1 MASFVYTTAKKKAGD
16 GTLDW
21 DAADV
26 AALATPSAG
35 ATAAAGPFRIAL
47 LEATAAAAQNADHAT
62 VGAVLDGTN
71 NIEMVTTAYSRKQ
84 LPAAGRAITE
94 KATTAGDTAS
104 TVFLDAA
111 DVTWTGIGDSTK
123 SAVAAL
129 VFKQAT
135 AGEDL
140 NTADIPLFFV
150 DLTDTVLNGGDFTI
164 AWSAD
169 GIVTLS

>member
-26 AALATPSAG
+26 AATGTPSAG
-35 ATAAAGPFRIAL
+35 ATAAAGPFRLAL
-47 LEATAAAAQNADHAT
+47 LSATTTGAQNADHTT
-62 VGAVLDGTN
+62 VGGVLDGTN
-71 NIEMVTTAYSRKQ
+71 NIEMSTTNYSRKQ
-84 LPAAGRAITE
+84 VTTRTVTE
-94 KATTAGDTAS
+94 KTTTAGDTSS
-104 TVFLDAA
+104 TIFLDAG
-111 DVTWTGIGDSTK
+111 DLTWTAIGDGTK

-140 NTADIPLFFV
+140 NTADVPLFFV

-164 AWSAD
+164 SWSAD
-169 GIVTLS
+169 GIITLS